1 MKRSH
6 AEFSGQVSDRT
17 TTPKLATPLS
27 AGSGLAPTGIHAANA
42 ANAGITSVTGS
53 ANVAAP
59 TLQTVS
65 RPAGTGETA
74 ALSTMSPGSDL
85 HMSEE
90 PIAEM
95 RSQPGLVLRSL
106 PPQER
111 QFSDVEQLPHDILGL
126 LAQLVPGD
134 TLLDLRS
141 TSKTMLDRI
150 SIAAPEALD
159 EARIESAELK
169 LFEAG
174 NADWLPNETVEKW
187 ITAASLPLLSQSISR
202 ARLLVAMRLLMA
214 RKHRSLPVVNL
225 WKKQFDQVSDEDF
238 VTCFPAIF
246 LAPKTSSSGQYT
258 YYCAEVLRML
268 WSRIYSVRPEW
279 LSKLVE
285 NCISQT
291 GASPADICQVQR
303 VPALLAEPTG
313 WELRPM
319 LETLFRLAKNV
330 PLESR
335 GAYIRKLLCA
345 VSSYYSAAMAEDS
358 DNPEKDF
365 ASISFDVVKS
375 AFAGLT
381 VAQVEDIVKDHL
393 DEIEAHTDAEHR
405 WRYLASLRE
414 AIQALPNGSEL
425 PILDRAESL
434 LAPIELADEGVLLDW
449 FPFPAP
455 DWIPLPE

>member
-6 AEFSGQVSDRT
+6 GEFNGQLSNRT
-17 TTPKLATPLS
+17 TTPASATSLS
-27 AGSGLAPTGIHAANA
+27 AGSGSATTGIHAANA
-42 ANAGITSVTGS
+42 ANAGITPATGS
-53 ANVAAP
+53 ANLAAP

-65 RPAGTGETA
+65 RPAGTDETA
-74 ALSTMSPGSDL
+74 ALSTMSPGLDL

-90 PIAEM
+90 PIVELP
-95 RSQPGLVLRSL
+95 SGPGLVLRSL
-106 PPQER
+106 PAQER

-126 LAQLVPGD
+126 LTQLVPGD
-134 TLLDLRS
+134 TLLNMRS
-141 TSKTMLDRI
+141 TSKTMLHCI
-150 SIAAPEALD
+150 SVVAPEALD
-159 EARIESAELK
+159 NARIESAEFK

-174 NADWLPNETVEKW
+174 NAVCLPDETVKKW
-187 ITAASLPLLSQSISR
+187 IAAASLPLLSQSISR
-202 ARLLVAMRLLMA
+202 ARLLVAMRLIMV
-214 RKHRSLPVVNL
+214 RKHSSLHVVNL

-246 LAPKTSSSGQYT
+246 LAPATSSSGECT
-258 YYCAEVLRML
+258 YRCAEVLRML
-268 WSRIYSVRPEW
+268 GSRIYSVRPEW

-291 GASPADICQVQR
+291 GASPADICQVQK

-313 WELRPM
+313 WELGRM
-319 LETLFRLAKNV
+319 LETLFGLAKNV

-335 GAYIRKLLCA
+335 GAYVRKLLCA
-345 VSSYYSAAMAEDS
+345 VSAYDS
-358 DNPEKDF
+358 VVMEEEPDDPYEESE
-365 ASISFDVVKS
+365 SISFVVLKN

-381 VAQVEDIVKDHL
+381 VTQAEDIVKDYL
-393 DEIEAHTDAEHR
+393 DEIEARTDAEHR
-405 WRYLASLRE
+405 WRYLPSLRA
-414 AIQALPNGSEL
+414 AIQGLPNGSEL

-434 LAPIELADEGVLLDW
+434 LGEPAVDGTLLDW